1 MTDAGK
7 PSDDEQTPEVEVEN
21 TTPQHAGDAEPA
33 EAVSDALSEP
43 EPIEIP
49 AEAIAEDP
57 PAPRRWSVGGALAL
71 VLGGIIAAVV
81 GFLFAWV
88 IAPDGWPIDTQ
99 KAAIAALD
107 DRIAKQE
114 AEQSRLLQDQ
124 TALTMRLSKAEG
136 ALATATALR
145 DEVSELANGLSD
157 LNDRVAVLD
166 ARPVIE
172 TTPDVGAEV
181 ADALKGYRGEVET
194 LKADVAEQAARA
206 AALSDK
212 FDTLTADLADRMKG
226 AEALANE
233 AKQVERAVLAQGALA
248 ALGRAITTG
257 APFGEQLAEL
267 AATADMAPPAALS
280 AAAPDGIPTL
290 SALQDSFPMAA
301 RAALAASLTV
311 DTDAGLLGRLGDFLK
326 VQTGARSLTPKEG
339 DDPDAVLSR
348 AEQAMREGRV
358 AAAFELVAIL
368 PQPGQAAMA
377 DWIQTA
383 QLHADTMAAFD
394 ALTSALS
401 PN

>member
-1 MTDAGK
+1 MTDASK

-71 VLGGIIAAVV
+71 VLGGIIAAVL

-99 KAAIAALD
+99 KAAIATLD

-145 DEVSELANGLSD
+145 DEVSELANGLGD

-233 AKQVERAVLAQGALA
+233 AKHVERAVLAQGALA

-358 AAAFELVAIL
+358 AAALELVAIL

>member
-145 DEVSELANGLSD
+145 DEVSELANGLGD

-358 AAAFELVAIL
+358 AAALELVAIL

>member
-1 MTDAGK
+1 VTDVGK

-21 TTPQHAGDAEPA
+21 TTPQHAGDSEPA
-33 EAVSDALSEP
+33 EAASGALSEP

-49 AEAIAEDP
+49 AEIIAEAP

-71 VLGGIIAAVV
+71 VLGGIIAAVL

-124 TALTMRLSKAEG
+124 TALTMRLTKAEG

-145 DEVSELANGLSD
+145 DEVSELANGLGD

-290 SALQDSFPMAA
+290 SALQDSFPLAA

-358 AAAFELVAIL
+358 ADALELVAIL